1 MLENELVSAVLH
13 DTYGDNNIQG
23 WYFLLIQSGI
33 KTSITRYRYRL
44 VTQCPF
50 MFLITDRLS
59 LKRRMIKTVLH
70 SFKFRTLGVHD

>member
-33 KTSITRYRYRL
+33 KKLYHTLQVSFGHAMSIH
-44 VTQCPF
+44 V
-50 MFLITDRLS
+50 S
-59 LKRRMIKTVLH
+59 NH
-70 SFKFRTLGVHD
+70 